1 MKKNPS
7 LLKKT
12 EAQKPPPPTIDP
24 LVVREALVKRTH
36 ASFSAADEVI
46 DLSLTRVLEACYD
59 KELNKKIMPFA
70 TVYTMDVLKGVFGQ
84 K

>member
-12 EAQKPPPPTIDP
+12 EAQKSTPTIDP

-36 ASFSAADEVI
+36 ASFSAADEMI